1 MYNIYMKFLKT
12 RSGDFVGTA
21 PRGRSP
27 RDTSGAG
34 ARVYQSMWFRTFGH
48 PDFKLYYDLFYPDH
62 GACALQYKGRKK
74 RVPKNINELLTPRGL
89 AYWFMD
95 DGTSYRSGR
104 HRAYKF

>member
-1 MYNIYMKFLKT
+1 MILVALALGFINLCGFELLVTLILNYIMT
-12 RSGDFVGTA
+12 
-21 PRGRSP
+21 
-27 RDTSGAG
+27 
-34 ARVYQSMWFRTFGH
+34 
-48 PDFKLYYDLFYPDH
+48 LFYPYH